1 MGELLARA
9 AGWPPPGDV
18 AAAADGMAAWDAAV
32 GRLDPEQAE
41 LARTLVAAPGG
52 DACLRAVFGNSPF
65 LSRCILADIA
75 GFCDLLKRG
84 PEAVLAE
91 VRTALP
97 AAAREAADAAACMK
111 RLRSARRQT
120 ALGVAL
126 ADLGGLWD
134 LEAVTGAL
142 SDFADA
148 AIDSAL
154 GFLLRRAQGR
164 GDLALPDPAAP
175 TRGCGLTVLG
185 MGKLGARELNYSS
198 DIDLIVLYDPEVLPY
213 TGRKEPDDFAVRIT
227 RELVRLLEERTG
239 DGHVARVDLRLR
251 PDPAAMP
258 VAIPVGTAETYYE
271 SLGQNWERAAMIK
284 ARACAGDRC
293 VGETF
298 LGNLRPFVWRR
309 HLDFWAIQD
318 VHSIKRQIH
327 AKRGG
332 STVTVAGHNIKLGRG
347 GIREI
352 EFFVQ
357 TQQLIWGGRDSAL
370 RTPRTLDALE
380 ALAAAGQIAESEAR
394 DLAAAYRRLRRLE
407 HRLQMVADQQT
418 QVLPDTQDGL
428 RAFAAFAGYGD
439 GEGDRDGG
447 GGGLDRF
454 RNDLL
459 ACLRLVEDRYAA
471 LFEEAPS
478 LAGPGNLVFTGG
490 EPDPETLA
498 TLQRLGFADGARVFQ
513 IVGTWHRGRYRA
525 TRSRRAREL
534 LTEMIPSLL
543 AALGRTAQPE
553 AALAKFDEFLAGLPA
568 GVQLFSMLHANP
580 KLLDL
585 LATVMGAAPALADHL
600 SRRPQLLESVL
611 TPEFL
616 GHLPDRA
623 ELDESLAATLADARD
638 YQDVLDLTRRWVHDR
653 RFQAGLH
660 LLTEGGGV
668 DRVGTM
674 LAEVAEA
681 ALAALAARVQA
692 ELAARHGYLPGPGL
706 AVLAFGKL
714 GGREMTLTS
723 DLDLVLVAEAEP
735 GTVESDGAKP
745 LDPGRYFTRLA
756 QRLIEALSAKT
767 AEGDL
772 YEVDLRLRPAGAS
785 GPLVTSP
792 AAFSRYYRT
801 GEAWTWEYLA
811 LTRARPIWGA
821 DALCDR
827 LRNEIHAL
835 CTAPRE
841 AGRLAADVAD
851 MRRRIAAEHPPR
863 SAWQVKYL
871 DGGLIDLEFLAQTLQ
886 LRHAAEHPE
895 VLTPK
900 TEDAFAELA
909 RAGCLASE
917 EARRL
922 NDATRLFRQVQGRLR
937 LMAGDAFDEARAP
950 AELKQQLAKACGA
963 SDFEDLRRRVLVS
976 AEAVRHIFAREIT
989 VPAQDAA
996 ANTEIGS

>member
-1 MGELLARA
+1 MGELLERA
-9 AGWPPPGDV
+9 TGWPSPGDPT
-18 AAAADGMAAWDAAV
+18 AAADGLAAWHEAV
-32 GRLDPEQAE
+32 ARLDPAPAE
-41 LARTLVAAPGG
+41 TARALAAEPGG
-52 DACLRAVFGNSPF
+52 EACLRAVFGNSPF

-91 VRTALP
+91 TRAALP
-97 AAAREAADAAACMK
+97 GQVQGTADRDTCMK
-111 RLRSARRQT
+111 RLRAARRTT

-126 ADLGGLWD
+126 ADLGGLWE

-142 SDFADA
+142 TDFADA

-154 GFLLRRAQGR
+154 GFLLLRAQGR
-164 GDLALPDPAAP
+164 GDLALPDPARP
-175 TRGCGLTVLG
+175 TRGCGLAVLG

-213 TGRKEPDDFAVRIT
+213 KGRKEAGDFAVRQT

-239 DGHVARVDLRLR
+239 EGFVARVDLRLR
-251 PDPAAMP
+251 PDPSALP

-271 SLGQNWERAAMIK
+271 SLGQNWERAAMLK
-284 ARACAGDRC
+284 ARACAGDRY

-298 LGNLRPFVWRR
+298 LRSLRPFVWRR

-327 AKRGG
+327 AQRGG

-357 TQQLIWGGRDSAL
+357 TQQLIWGGRDPAL

-380 ALAAAGQIAESEAR
+380 ALADAGHIDRAEAR
-394 DLAAAYRRLRRLE
+394 DLAGAYRTLRALE

-418 QVLPDTQDGL
+418 QVLPDSETGL
-428 RAFAAFAGYGD
+428 RAFACFAGYG
-439 GEGDRDGG
+439 GAA
-447 GGGLDRF
+447 GLDRF
-454 RNDLL
+454 RNDLV

-498 TLQRLGFADGARVFQ
+498 TLKRLGFADGARVFQ

-534 LTEMIPSLL
+534 LTELVPALL

-568 GVQLFSMLHANP
+568 GVQLFSMIHANP
-580 KLLDL
+580 RLLDL

-616 GHLPDRA
+616 GRLPDRA
-623 ELDESLAATLADARD
+623 ELDASLAAALADARD

-660 LLTEGGGV
+660 LLTEGGDV
-668 DRVGTM
+668 DRVGAV
-674 LAEVAEA
+674 LADVAEVALG
-681 ALAALAARVQA
+681 ALTSRVLA
-692 ELAARHGYLPGPGL
+692 EIAARHGHLPGPGL
-706 AVLAFGKL
+706 ALLAFGKL

-735 GTVESDGAKP
+735 GTVESDGPKP

-767 AEGDL
+767 AEGGL

-792 AAFSRYYRT
+792 SAFSRYYRE
-801 GEAWTWEYLA
+801 GEAWTWEHLA

-821 DALCDR
+821 DTLCDR
-827 LRNEIHAL
+827 LRNEIHAV
-835 CTAPRE
+835 CTAPRDPT
-841 AGRLAADVAD
+841 RLANDVAD

-863 SAWQVKYL
+863 SDWHVKYL

-886 LRHAAEHPE
+886 LRHAAAHSE
-895 VLTPK
+895 VLAPK
-900 TEDAFAELA
+900 TEDAFAALERIGALA
-909 RAGCLASE
+909 AADVRSLI
-917 EARRL
+917 
-922 NDATRLFRQVQGRLR
+922 DATRLFRQVQGLLR
-937 LMAGDAFDEARAP
+937 LMAGDAFDEAQAP
-950 AELKQQLAKACGA
+950 AGLRQQLAGACGA
-963 SDFEDLRRRVLVS
+963 EDFEDLRRRVLAS

-989 VPAQDAA
+989 IPAEGGVAK
-996 ANTEIGS
+996 EESES